1 MFSQNMSYVSAIVLC
16 FMCYYPYRLLIITLC
31 FLQTIWIMC
40 IESLY
45 SKDISS
51 ELCIRCIE
59 ILSVDTDKVCC
70 FNGAS
75 DDLRVSLLLVPL
87 PQASMLVKALLA
99 YDLLHVKRFLLG
111 LVPFV
116 ALQVLIDM

>member
-16 FMCYYPYRLLIITLC
+16 FYIFYMDDVYRNSIHN
-31 FLQTIWIMC
+31 
-40 IESLY
+40 
-45 SKDISS
+45 KDISS
-51 ELCIRCIE
+51 ILCIRCIE
-59 ILSVDTDKVCC
+59 ILSVETDKVCC

-75 DDLRVSLLLVPL
+75 DDLRASLLLVPL

-99 YDLLHVKRFLLG
+99 YGLLHVKRFLLG